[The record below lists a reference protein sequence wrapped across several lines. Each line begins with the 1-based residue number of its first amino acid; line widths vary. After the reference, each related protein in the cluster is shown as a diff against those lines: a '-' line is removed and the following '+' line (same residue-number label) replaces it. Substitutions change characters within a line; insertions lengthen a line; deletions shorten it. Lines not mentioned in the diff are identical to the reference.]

1 MPAPIRPAP
10 IRAVFMGNDAW
21 SVPTL
26 ERLARDDD
34 VDVVL
39 VVTNPPRPAG
49 RGSTLTPT
57 PVADAARRL
66 SLPLDETETTRD
78 DRFVTQLHTLDPD
91 VSVVVAYGD
100 LLTRAALD
108 APRLGSVNLHFS
120 LLPRWRGA
128 SPVQHAI
135 LEGDVVTGITVMR
148 MDEGMDT
155 GPVLAQHEEAIRPDD
170 DAGSLGSRLAM
181 VGADVV
187 AGVLRRLADGSV
199 TPTPQAGTATRAP
212 KLGPADRIVDWT
224 RPADA
229 VVRRVRAFAP
239 DPGANTT
246 FRGSDVKLLRA
257 EETEDDGDAAGTIVG
272 VDREGVVVATGDGG
286 VRLLEVAAAGRR
298 RMPAADWARGVRD
311 LIGDRFGT

>member
-1 MPAPIRPAP
+1 M
-10 IRAVFMGNDAW
+10 
-21 SVPTL
+21 
-26 ERLARDDD
+26 
-34 VDVVL
+34 
-39 VVTNPPRPAG
+39 
-49 RGSTLTPT
+49 
-57 PVADAARRL
+57 
-66 SLPLDETETTRD
+66 
-78 DRFVTQLHTLDPD
+78 
-91 VSVVVAYGD
+91 
-100 LLTRAALD
+100 LD

-135 LEGDVVTGITVMR
+135 LEGDAVTGITVMR

-155 GPVLAQHEEAIRPDD
+155 GPVLARREEAIRSDD
-170 DAGSLGSRLAM
+170 DTGSLGARLARI
-181 VGADVV
+181 GAETV
-187 AGVLRRLADGSV
+187 AEVLPRLADGIV

-246 FRGSDVKLLRA
+246 FRGSDLKLLRA
-257 EETEDDGDAAGTIVG
+257 EATEHLDDTTGTIVG

-286 VRLLEVAAAGRR
+286 VRLLEVAAPGRR

-311 LIGDRFGT
+311 LTGDRFGT

>member
-1 MPAPIRPAP
+1 M
-10 IRAVFMGNDAW
+10 V
-21 SVPTL
+21 
-26 ERLARDDD
+26 
-34 VDVVL
+34 
-39 VVTNPPRPAG
+39 
-49 RGSTLTPT
+49 
-57 PVADAARRL
+57 
-66 SLPLDETETTRD
+66 
-78 DRFVTQLHTLDPD
+78 
-91 VSVVVAYGD
+91 
-100 LLTRAALD
+100 D

-155 GPVLAQHEEAIRPDD
+155 GPVLARREEVIRSDD
-170 DAGSLGSRLAM
+170 DAGSLGARLARIGAEA
-181 VGADVV
+181 VADV
-187 AGVLRRLADGSV
+187 LPLLADGTV

-229 VVRRVRAFAP
+229 VVCRVRAFAP

-246 FRGSDVKLLRA
+246 FRGTDLKLLRA
-257 EETEDDGDAAGTIVG
+257 EATRLDGGAAGTIVG

-286 VRLLEVAAAGRR
+286 VRLLEVAAPGRR
-298 RMPAADWARGVRD
+298 RMPAADWSRGVRD
-311 LIGDRFGT
+311 LTGDRFGT